1 MRQDEAFIPP
11 HTHRTGRSVQS
22 LAGGCERMLSASA
35 YTNTSSSLNAE
46 LQLSCPHLVG
56 ISISSSGLK
65 LGRNTNKLQG
75 AKGGTQVA
83 VGWGRGMCEVWGSEE
98 LFAQN
103 TTYQGRH
110 LFLPCAQACQQAS
123 LPKFWSPECTLHLAV
138 MQLTRPS
145 PQPGVP
151 ERASPV
157 WESGHRVPPNA
168 WRNDGAIPFCLV
180 L

>member
-1 MRQDEAFIPP
+1 MPP
-11 HTHRTGRSVQS
+11 SCRHLNLEFWVKAGEKHQQTARSQGEGHRWLWAGAVACARSGEVRS
-22 LAGGCERMLSASA
+22 HLHK
-35 YTNTSSSLNAE
+35 
-46 LQLSCPHLVG
+46 QLF
-56 ISISSSGLK
+56 
-65 LGRNTNKLQG
+65 T
-75 AKGGTQVA
+75 
-83 VGWGRGMCEVWGSEE
+83 
-98 LFAQN
+98 QN

-123 LPKFWSPECTLHLAV
+123 LPKFWSPECALHLAV

-168 WRNDGAIPFCLV
+168 WRNDGAVPFCLV

>member
-22 LAGGCERMLSASA
+22 LADGCECMLSASA

-46 LQLSCPHLVG
+46 LQLSCPRLVG

-98 LFAQN
+98 PFAQIAIYTN
-103 TTYQGRH
+103 HNLSRKIFIPSLCPG
-110 LFLPCAQACQQAS
+110 LPAGFPA
-123 LPKFWSPECTLHLAV
+123 
-138 MQLTRPS
+138 
-145 PQPGVP
+145 
-151 ERASPV
+151 
-157 WESGHRVPPNA
+157 
-168 WRNDGAIPFCLV
+168 
-180 L
+180 